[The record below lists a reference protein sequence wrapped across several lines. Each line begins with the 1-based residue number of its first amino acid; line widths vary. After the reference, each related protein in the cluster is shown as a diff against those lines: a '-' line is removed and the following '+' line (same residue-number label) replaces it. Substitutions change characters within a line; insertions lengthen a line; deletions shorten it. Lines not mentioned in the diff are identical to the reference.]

1 VIGARHVPFRIL
13 VGLPSFNEADTIAAV
28 TADLDA
34 AVTTLPFPAE
44 ALLVN
49 ADNAS
54 TDGTPGTFLATATT
68 SPKHVITTAH
78 AAGKGTNTVALL
90 RFGCEQDFDA
100 IVSVDTDLA
109 EVPASWIHALVGAVY
124 EGTEVCYPLRP
135 PTWNGGD
142 LTYQLA
148 YPVLA
153 GVFGSDLREPLCG
166 DIALSRRAAQ
176 RILAEP
182 WAAGEFRYGGDFL
195 IASLAVTQPWRTV
208 TLTRKR
214 RNKLRSFSTVP
225 GGEYRMGGKFAENA
239 RAVQRRAA
247 LRLRQDPPDRL
258 VPSAS
263 QTPVEPD
270 FVVPADD
277 PDIALLAEST
287 GRRLRG
293 DARDE
298 AFTAFPAPLAGQ
310 LQFHASSDG
319 VSRGLPWP
327 TWRDCL
333 VAWIRNHD
341 TPAERAIPVELL
353 ETLFLSRVVGHHAE
367 IAGTRGWYSTVL
379 DQAQDLFTHR
389 HALWGTP

>member
-1 VIGARHVPFRIL
+1 VIVVRHEPLRVL

-34 AVTTLPFPAE
+34 AVTALPFPSE

-54 TDGTPGTFLATATT
+54 TDGTPDAFLATATT

-78 AAGKGTNTVALL
+78 AAGKGTNTIALL
-90 RFGCEQDFDA
+90 TFGCEQDFDA

-124 EGTEVCYPLRP
+124 EGAEVCYPLRP

-153 GVFGSDLREPLCG
+153 GVFGADLREPLCG

-182 WAAGEFRYGGDFL
+182 WTAGELRYGGDFL
-195 IASLAVTQPWRTV
+195 IASVAVARPWHTV

-225 GGEYRMGGKFAENA
+225 GGEYRMGAKFAENA
-239 RAVQRRAA
+239 RAVQRRAT
-247 LRLRQDPPDRL
+247 LRLQQDPPKL
-258 VPSAS
+258 LAASAS
-263 QTPVEPD
+263 PTPVEPD

-287 GRRLRG
+287 ARRLRE

-298 AFTAFPAPLAGQ
+298 AFTVFPAPLAGR
-310 LQFHASSDG
+310 LQRHASSAAAN
-319 VSRGLPWP
+319 RGLPWP
-327 TWRDCL
+327 IWRDCL
-333 VAWIRNHD
+333 LAWIRNHGAP
-341 TPAERAIPVELL
+341 TERAIPVELL

-379 DQAQDLFTHR
+379 DQAEDLFAHR
-389 HALWGTP
+389 RALWMTP

>member
-1 VIGARHVPFRIL
+1 MIGARHVPFRVL
-13 VGLPSFNEADTIAAV
+13 VGLPSLNEADTIAAV

-54 TDGTPGTFLATATT
+54 ADGTPDTFLATATT

-90 RFGCEQDFDA
+90 KFGCEQDFDA
-100 IVSVDTDLA
+100 IISVDTDLA
-109 EVPASWIHALVGAVY
+109 EVPASWIHALLGAVY
-124 EGTEVCYPLRP
+124 EGAEVCYPLRP

-148 YPVLA
+148 YPALA
-153 GVFGSDLREPLCG
+153 GVFGADLREPLCG

-182 WAAGEFRYGGDFL
+182 WTAGELRYGGDFL
-195 IASLAVTQPWRTV
+195 IASLAVSQPWHTA

-247 LRLRQDPPDRL
+247 LRLRQDPPELL

-270 FVVPADD
+270 FVVPAYD

-287 GRRLRG
+287 ARRLRE
-293 DARDE
+293 DARDD
-298 AFTAFPAPLAGQ
+298 AFTVFPAPLADQ
-310 LQFHASSDG
+310 LQLHATSDDASG
-319 VSRGLPWP
+319 GLPWP

-333 VAWIRNHD
+333 VAWIRDHD
-341 TPAERAIPVELL
+341 APAERAIPVELL

-367 IAGTRGWYSTVL
+367 IAGTRGWYSTVR

-389 HALWGTP
+389 HALWVTP